1 MVNIK
6 EISKLTSE
14 YTVLYVEDNE
24 PLALTVIEYL
34 TKFFQKVVYAK
45 DGEEG
50 LLQYKQNKFD
60 IVFTDI
66 DMPNMN
72 GLEMS
77 AEIKKINKDQNIIIV
92 SSYSDAD
99 MFVASATLGI
109 DGYIIKPVNYD
120 ELNNM
125 LYKLAKKLKSSEQNY
140 FDGKEITELN
150 NKILKQNRV
159 IEELK
164 ETIANINKE

>member
-45 DGEEG
+45 DGQEG